1 MSAKREIMIDFFVRK
16 LLLSSAKVCPDCS
29 SAMQLE
35 KKPIFMMAI
44 KVQGPIA
51 TISIG
56 DKTGLGL

>member
-35 KKPIFMMAI
+35 KKPIFMMAAGKNNSYI
-44 KVQGPIA
+44 HVCSKLCI
-51 TISIG
+51 I
-56 DKTGLGL
+56 D